1 VASLGSG
8 DFTVRLWDTV
18 PLKARYQARRQ
29 AEALRPEAEHL
40 VELLS
45 AGKKNATE
53 VAAAVDANRSRSE
66 PRKDAALSARLRRSA
81 MRREEGQGRAR
92 NPAPN
97 Q

>member
-1 VASLGSG
+1 MGSG
-8 DFTVRLWDTV
+8 DFRFRLWDTV

-40 VELLS
+40 VERLF

-53 VAAAVDANRSRSE
+53 VAAAVDANRSLSA
-66 PRKDAALSARLRRSA
+66 PQKDAALTARLRRSA
-81 MRREEGQGRAR
+81 MRREEGQGRVR